1 MITTALHSP
10 SIRNI
15 EFLNNSILFI
25 HLDNDRTFLVP
36 LDNFPA
42 IKFLTQE
49 QKKEYEIIDEYNL
62 SFLAIDEIY
71 SVNELIGIE

>member
-25 HLDNDRTFLVP
+25 HLDNDRTLLVP
-36 LDNFPA
+36 LDKFPS
-42 IKFLTQE
+42 IKSLTQE
-49 QKKEYEIIDEYNL
+49 QKKEYEIIDEHNL

>member
-1 MITTALHSP
+1 MITTALHPP

-25 HLDNDRTFLVP
+25 HLDNDRNLLVP
-36 LDNFPA
+36 LDKFPA
-42 IKFLTQE
+42 IKSLTQE
-49 QKKEYEIIDEYNL
+49 QKKEYEIIDEHNL

-71 SVNELIGIE
+71 SVNKLIGIE